1 LELEEHISIDDER
14 TLYFDH
20 HGRQTKFP
28 FKLGPKDMENY
39 PTKILQNTKFVVKK
53 PELAH
58 KDAISKLEAE
68 LKKPIGNNVRNLN
81 EKITINEI
89 SEIYIPIYEARL
101 VGPKKKVEILRIDAA
116 RNKIL

>member
-1 LELEEHISIDDER
+1 
-14 TLYFDH
+14 
-20 HGRQTKFP
+20 
-28 FKLGPKDMENY
+28 MENY
-39 PTKILQNTKFVVKK
+39 PTKILQNTKFVVKNL
-53 PELAH
+53 ELAH